1 VKVAHIRTTIDRHTG
16 EVIQQKVVG
25 YEDVDEDKFYR
36 PLVEIFLARI
46 MNDDDTWRQLEVR
59 AAGCGEM

>member
-1 VKVAHIRTTIDRHTG
+1 MKVARIKTTIDRHTG
-16 EVIQQKVVG
+16 EVLQEEIVG
-25 YEDVDEDKFYR
+25 YEEVDEDKFYR

-46 MNDDDTWRQLEVR
+46 MEDDIRRQLEVR